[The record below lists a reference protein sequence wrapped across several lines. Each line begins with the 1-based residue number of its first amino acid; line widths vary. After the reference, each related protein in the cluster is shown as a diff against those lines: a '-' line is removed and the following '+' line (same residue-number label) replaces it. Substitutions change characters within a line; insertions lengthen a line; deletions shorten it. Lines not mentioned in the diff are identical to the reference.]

1 MSNPILDW
9 FGFTTQGDD
18 MSNFMVA
25 TAAPGEGGESPLLDQ
40 RSAAKF
46 LNLSV
51 KTLYNLRMAG
61 ELPYVQIGD
70 RILLYV
76 ADLHAFI
83 QRKRKGGN

>member
-1 MSNPILDW
+1 MIWL
-9 FGFTTQGDD
+9 GFVTEGID
-18 MSNFMVA
+18 MSNI
-25 TAAPGEGGESPLLDQ
+25 TITPAPGESGQSLLLDQ
-40 RSAAKF
+40 RSAAKS

-70 RILLYV
+70 RILFYV

>member
-1 MSNPILDW
+1 
-9 FGFTTQGDD
+9 
-18 MSNFMVA
+18 MSNFTVA
-25 TAAPGEGGESPLLDQ
+25 AAPGGGGESPLLDQ

-46 LNLSV
+46 LRLSV

-61 ELPYVQIGD
+61 ELPYIQIGD